1 MEMRKLAQK
10 FFLYIAKLRS
20 EVKGKKIINF
30 TQAFQRARYIVVI
43 MPREKEQF
51 MIAYDLL
58 KDIPGKYNI
67 TVIATSN
74 FKEYFTIKR
83 YRYVEI
89 TKDDVSI
96 FGLPKK
102 NFIRKLSLFR
112 YDVAIDMSFNFDLFN
127 AWLCQELNAGI
138 KIGFKRDDSDLF
150 YNFQLAIKRDTDL
163 RSAYH
168 GIIGSLS
175 IF

>member
-1 MEMRKLAQK
+1 MIKSLTQSIILA
-10 FFLYIAKLRS
+10 FAKLRS
-20 EVKGKKIINF
+20 GIKGRKIVNF

-43 MPREKEQF
+43 MPRKVEQF
-51 MIAYDLL
+51 LVAYEMLRN
-58 KDIPGKYNI
+58 IPGKYNI
-67 TVIATSN
+67 TVIATSD

-89 TKDDVSI
+89 TKDDISI

-102 NFIRKLSLFR
+102 SLIRKLALFR
-112 YDVAIDMSFNFDLFN
+112 YDVAIDMSFDFDLFN

-138 KIGFKRDDSDLF
+138 KVGFKRDNADLF
-150 YNFQLAIKRDTDL
+150 YNFQLAISTKTDL
-163 RSAYH
+163 KSAYS
-168 GIIGSLS
+168 GIIASLS